1 MSTRLAAVSLTLT
14 VLLGTLASCW
24 PLFSADS
31 ERALKVSQ
39 LRMDVEDPPV
49 YRYRVVNVYPHD
61 PEAFTQG
68 LVYEPQ
74 EGVLYEG
81 TGLWGRSSLR
91 RVELETGEVLQ
102 RYELPD
108 AYFGEG
114 ITLWDR
120 KIVQLTWQSRT
131 GFVYDQESFA
141 LLEQFSYETEGWGI
155 TSDYENQRLIMS
167 DGSSTLYF
175 WDPNTFEEVGRVG
188 VRDRGKPVVRLNELE
203 LIGGWV
209 WANVW
214 QTDRIAVI
222 DPQTGRVGAWVDLTG
237 LLPPEER
244 TGQED
249 VLNGIAYDPEGDRL
263 FVTGKLWPKLFEI
276 ELVASD

>member
-1 MSTRLAAVSLTLT
+1 MSVRFVALSLALAA
-14 VLLGTLASCW
+14 LLGTLTACW
-24 PLFSADS
+24 PLSSA
-31 ERALKVSQ
+31 ERALKASQ
-39 LRMDVEDPPV
+39 LKTNVEAPPV
-49 YRYRVVNVYPHD
+49 YGYRVVNVYPHD

-68 LVYEPQ
+68 LVYDPQ

-102 RYELPD
+102 IHELPD
-108 AYFGEG
+108 RYFGEG
-114 ITLWDR
+114 ITLWDG
-120 KIVQLTWQSRT
+120 KVVQLTWQSRT

-141 LLEQFSYETEGWGI
+141 LLRQFSYGTEGWGI
-155 TSDYENQRLIMS
+155 TSDPANRRLIMS
-167 DGSSTLYF
+167 DGSATLYF
-175 WDPNTFEEVGRVG
+175 WDPNTLQEIGRVE
-188 VRDRGKPVVRLNELE
+188 VRDRGAPVVRLNELE
-203 LIGGWV
+203 LIGGRV

-249 VLNGIAYDPEGDRL
+249 VLNGIAYDPENDRL
-263 FVTGKLWPKLFEI
+263 FVTGKQWPKLFEI

>member
-1 MSTRLAAVSLTLT
+1 MKVRFVAISLALIA
-14 VLLGTLASCW
+14 LLGTLTACW
-24 PLFSADS
+24 PLSSA
-31 ERALKVSQ
+31 ERTLKASR
-39 LRMDVEDPPV
+39 LKTNVENPPV
-49 YRYRVVNVYPHD
+49 YGYRVVNVYPHD

-68 LVYEPQ
+68 LVYEPH

-91 RVELETGEVLQ
+91 RVDLKTGEVLQ
-102 RYELPD
+102 IHELPE

-114 ITLWDR
+114 IALWDG
-120 KIVQLTWQSRT
+120 KIVQLTWRSRT
-131 GFVYDQESFA
+131 GFVYDRASFA
-141 LLEQFSYETEGWGI
+141 LLKQFRYETEGWGI
-155 TSDYENQRLIMS
+155 TSDVENQRLIMS

-175 WDPNTFEEVGRVG
+175 WNPETFEEIGRVE
-188 VRDRGKPVVRLNELE
+188 VRDRGEPVVRLNELE

-222 DPQTGRVGAWVDLTG
+222 DPQTGRVGAWLDLRG

-244 TGQED
+244 TGRED

-276 ELVASD
+276 EPVASD